1 MIGVGGIMESQ
12 QSVSEGV
19 VTTWEWACCGDG
31 RTRVQLGGEF
41 ATDAPEELCGGGGGA
56 QEEERPRRRRGPG
69 GAPSFNGCGMCFV
82 PVGTMNSEIR
92 EQAAPTIGRCRHGL
106 LMAWSRP
113 GAEC

>member
-56 QEEERPRRRRGPG
+56 QEEERPRRSAVVQRLRYVLC
-69 GAPSFNGCGMCFV
+69 ACGYHEFGD
-82 PVGTMNSEIR
+82 PRASSADDR
-92 EQAAPTIGRCRHGL
+92 AL
-106 LMAWSRP
+106 
-113 GAEC
+113 